1 MKRDDL
7 IHAIGDIDDDL
18 ILRADETQ
26 KRKRALRGW
35 KKWGTVAACFVL
47 IAAILFP
54 IGVRIAKRNATV
66 SISGDSKTVELLG
79 DFETVDLMNGIVP
92 RQRSGSPAP
101 ITDDAATAATDFALR
116 LFREAYDGK
125 NTLISPLSA
134 MLALAMTANG
144 AKGDT
149 LAQMESAFGTSLD
162 ELNEFFYSYRA
173 GLTQTEKS
181 KLTLANSIWLRGDY
195 DVLPAFLQ
203 TNADYYG
210 ADAFRAAFDEETV
223 GEINEWVNEKTDGM
237 IPELLDGI
245 SRDTV
250 LYLINALAFDAEW
263 DHPFSSSA
271 TKSGKFTKE
280 NGKEV
285 NVDYMN
291 GKEIGRCYL
300 SNDQAQGI
308 FKYYAGG
315 KYAFVA
321 LLPNEDVSLSDFVAS
336 LDGESLRSLLTKP
349 WGGVEVNVTL
359 PKFEVKYT
367 VDLSAAV
374 KRMGM
379 TSAFDYDADFS
390 GITTM
395 PEGVYV
401 GSILQKTFLS
411 MNEKGTR
418 AGAAT
423 ALEMKALSV
432 DPPKQMTVR
441 FTRPFVYMLVDTRNY
456 LPLFIGTL
464 NDPKK

>member
-1 MKRDDL
+1 M
-7 IHAIGDIDDDL
+7 
-18 ILRADETQ
+18 
-26 KRKRALRGW
+26 
-35 KKWGTVAACFVL
+35 
-47 IAAILFP
+47 
-54 IGVRIAKRNATV
+54 
-66 SISGDSKTVELLG
+66 
-79 DFETVDLMNGIVP
+79 
-92 RQRSGSPAP
+92 
-101 ITDDAATAATDFALR
+101 
-116 LFREAYDGK
+116 
-125 NTLISPLSA
+125 
-134 MLALAMTANG
+134 
-144 AKGDT
+144 
-149 LAQMESAFGTSLD
+149 
-162 ELNEFFYSYRA
+162 
-173 GLTQTEKS
+173 
-181 KLTLANSIWLRGDY
+181 
-195 DVLPAFLQ
+195 Q
-203 TNADYYG
+203 TNADFFG
-210 ADAFRAAFDEETV
+210 ADAYKTPFDETTLRK
-223 GEINEWVNEKTDGM
+223 INEWVNEKTAGM

-271 TKSGKFTKE
+271 TKSGTFTKE

-291 GKEIGRCYL
+291 GKEIGGCYL

-336 LDGESLRSLLTKP
+336 LDGESLRSLLKKP
-349 WGGVEVNVTL
+349 WGGVEVNVAL

-390 GITTM
+390 GITTS

-432 DPPKQMTVR
+432 DPPKQKTVR

-456 LPLFIGTL
+456 LPLFIGAM
-464 NDPKK
+464 NDPTK